1 MWKRWC
7 SRTAAVPSP
16 EPLPVDLLLEI
27 LVRADVKTIVRCAAA
42 GRILRRGILEP
53 AFRRTLTT
61 HNHGGFDPA
70 LLLGVSYLEHSCF
83 ATHRVIHTPGL
94 TKLAAH
100 LEDLIFS
107 GGRGF
112 TVVASRGSLIVLCC
126 PNQGPQHKLWLCD
139 ALTGHVTTLPAASLP
154 DVYLHAVLSVGD
166 ADHSF
171 ELLVADKSLQFH
183 QTFSSTDSQW
193 SVIHQVSIPR
203 QDKYFGS
210 YCSAV
215 IGRTVYWPWHWHVH
229 SISYWDHVLALD
241 LDERK
246 ATMIKLPRCCFSRM
260 AAAKRNEHLHLAS
273 VRGRLCLLVAEICGI
288 AMWTSTL
295 PVSAAAAA
303 TWSRQLMINTM
314 EIGRQVGFSPYHY
327 ALVPF
332 DIEGFGERSGA
343 VILSQRR
350 LDLNTGEL
358 LRLDLGTMEET
369 YARRHE
375 SQWPWKRTADRALVL
390 ARESSLA
397 MELRSYTC
405 RTSTESPEDERVRIP
420 QLYHADTICLSL
432 NPEATD
438 MVEEGKVLMEL
449 WLLASYNMVNPEA
462 ADMV

>member
-27 LVRADVKTIVRCAAA
+27 LVRADVKTIIRCAAA
-42 GRILRRGILEP
+42 GRILRPRHPRTGLP
-53 AFRRTLTT
+53 AHPHDPQPRRLRSRPPPR
-61 HNHGGFDPA
+61 H
-70 LLLGVSYLEHSCF
+70 
-83 ATHRVIHTPGL
+83 
-94 TKLAAH
+94 
-100 LEDLIFS
+100 LIFS

-166 ADHSF
+166 ADHSL

-183 QTFSSTDSQW
+183 QTFSSKDSQW
-193 SVIHQVSIPR
+193 SVIHQVSIPH

-303 TWSRQLMINTM
+303 TWSRQLVINTM

-390 ARESSLA
+390 AR
-397 MELRSYTC
+397 
-405 RTSTESPEDERVRIP
+405 
-420 QLYHADTICLSL
+420 
-432 NPEATD
+432 
-438 MVEEGKVLMEL
+438 G
-449 WLLASYNMVNPEA
+449 
-462 ADMV
+462 